1 MTIYSERGGGDG
13 GGGGS
18 ILIVTCLS
26 LLKTPVI
33 IIIFLFS
40 SVLYT
45 SFYRQA
51 IMAHGFQKIIDQ
63 NAAKQIAGLCW
74 NTGAAQ
80 QRGGERGKYSQPA

>member
-1 MTIYSERGGGDG
+1 M
-13 GGGGS
+13 
-18 ILIVTCLS
+18 IVTCLS

-74 NTGAAQ
+74 NTEAAQ
-80 QRGGERGKYSQPA
+80 QRGGERGKYCQPA

>member
-1 MTIYSERGGGDG
+1 M
-13 GGGGS
+13 
-18 ILIVTCLS
+18 IVTCLS

-80 QRGGERGKYSQPA
+80 QRGGERGKYCQPA

>member
-1 MTIYSERGGGDG
+1 M
-13 GGGGS
+13 
-18 ILIVTCLS
+18 IVTCLS
-26 LLKTPVI
+26 LLKTPV

-74 NTGAAQ
+74 NTALEQRSSGRGAGETLPTRLISCNK
-80 QRGGERGKYSQPA
+80 QRFNDNWPILVK

>member
-1 MTIYSERGGGDG
+1 M
-13 GGGGS
+13 
-18 ILIVTCLS
+18 IVTCLS

-33 IIIFLFS
+33 IIFLFS
-40 SVLYT
+40 SMLVLYT

-74 NTGAAQ
+74 NTALEQRSSGRGA
-80 QRGGERGKYSQPA
+80 GEILPTRLISCNL

>member
-1 MTIYSERGGGDG
+1 MTIYKERGGGG
-13 GGGGS
+13 GGA

-26 LLKTPVI
+26 LLKTPV

-80 QRGGERGKYSQPA
+80 QRAGSGGNTANPPNIL

>member
-1 MTIYSERGGGDG
+1 M
-13 GGGGS
+13 
-18 ILIVTCLS
+18 IVTCLS

>member
-1 MTIYSERGGGDG
+1 MTIYKERGGGG
-13 GGGGS
+13 GGA

-33 IIIFLFS
+33 IIFLFS
-40 SVLYT
+40 SMLVLYT

-74 NTGAAQ
+74 NTGA
-80 QRGGERGKYSQPA
+80 GGERGKYSQPA